1 MLNVPVNPLLEVPVP
16 MSEPVIPEYPEPE
29 TILATV
35 EEARR
40 LLFGKRLGRNAFYD
54 AIKRGEVP
62 SIRIGHRIFVPMVA
76 AKQKLGGAL

>member
-1 MLNVPVNPLLEVPVP
+1 MN
-16 MSEPVIPEYPEPE
+16 EPAIPEYPEPSA
-29 TILATV
+29 ILATV
-35 EEARR
+35 EEARE

-62 SIRIGHRIFVPMVA
+62 SVRIGRRIFVPMVA